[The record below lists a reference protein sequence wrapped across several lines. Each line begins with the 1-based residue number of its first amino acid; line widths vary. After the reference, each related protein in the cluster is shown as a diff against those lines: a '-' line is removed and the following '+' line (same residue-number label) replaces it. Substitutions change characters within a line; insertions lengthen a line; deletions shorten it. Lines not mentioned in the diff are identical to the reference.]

1 MASKAA
7 IIGAPWDE
15 SRKSI
20 FSRVKQSFSSRLLPS
35 GSIFHLIDP
44 RSDVEWTIFERDAMC
59 PEEGPRVPELA
70 RVQDV
75 NNLEEFVRRRS

>member
-7 IIGAPWDE
+7 MIGAPWDE

-20 FSRVKQSFSSRLLPS
+20 FSRVKQSFSSRLPPS

-44 RSDVEWTIFERDAMC
+44 RSDVEWTIFERDAIQHLTI
-59 PEEGPRVPELA
+59 P
-70 RVQDV
+70 
-75 NNLEEFVRRRS
+75 

>member
-20 FSRVKQSFSSRLLPS
+20 FSRVKQSFSSRLPQS

-44 RSDVEWTIFERDAMC
+44 RSDVGTIFERDAMC
-59 PEEGPRVPELA
+59 LA
-70 RVQDV
+70 IG
-75 NNLEEFVRRRS
+75 